1 MVLSSSSST
10 KLYHQWMEWGMPS
23 LDHLSQSYD
32 KKELL
37 RTTPQKFFE
46 LKNKPFPENIFG
58 MEELSL
64 IDELRKCHVP
74 ERYFG
79 ALGDAWEVNSW
90 EDVELEIVVVVE
102 Y

>member
-10 KLYHQWMEWGMPS
+10 KLYHQWMEWRMPS

-46 LKNKPFPENIFG
+46 LKNKPFPENIVG

-64 IDELRKCHVP
+64 IDELRKCQVP